1 MHRTPASF
9 TNLCVVFAIIS
20 FTAQA
25 QTPAFAW
32 ESVNLQGMGYVTGL
46 VIHPLPPH
54 DIYVRTDVGGAYR
67 YDRAAERWLPL
78 MDRFGTAESA
88 FGVERIAVDPNDANT
103 VYAAVAM

>member
-1 MHRTPASF
+1 MLRLTELFTVPASMKPW
-9 TNLCVVFAIIS
+9 AILATIS
-20 FTAQA
+20 LAAQA
-25 QTPAFAW
+25 QTSTFAW
-32 ESVNLQGMGYVTGL
+32 KSVNLQGMGYITGL

-88 FGVERIAVDPNDANT
+88 FGVESIAVDPSDPNT
-103 VYAAVAM
+103 P